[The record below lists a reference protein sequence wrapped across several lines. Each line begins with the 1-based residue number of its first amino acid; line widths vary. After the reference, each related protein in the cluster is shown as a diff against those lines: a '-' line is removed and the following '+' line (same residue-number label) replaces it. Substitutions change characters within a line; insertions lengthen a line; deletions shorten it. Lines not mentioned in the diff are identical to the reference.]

1 MNLHLPSSGLT
12 AYKLH
17 PVVVF
22 SILDHYKRRGEGQDR
37 VVGTLLGEKKG
48 NFVYIKNCFPVPSH
62 IVNEELAQV
71 DKVYHDQM
79 LKLYKQVN
87 ETEVVVGWY
96 STGGK
101 ITYISSQM
109 HQEMYQQEFDIDQPV
124 HLRVEVDSVIK
135 NYKLGVKAY
144 VVKTVKV
151 GEKDVLA
158 RFEQAPLE
166 YHAYEAEK
174 IGVDALITGQPE
186 NNQLDAPASILKDF
200 ESIDLSLSKLLES
213 LHSISLYVT
222 KVLEKKEK
230 GDVAIGQAIHDAIS
244 AIPKIDTGKFKK
256 LLNGTVQDLLMVVY
270 LANLT
275 RTQVALADKITGL
288 L

>member
-151 GEKDVLA
+151 GDRDVLA

>member
-1 MNLHLPSSGLT
+1 MSVLYGAGST
-12 AYKLH
+12 VYKLH

-22 SILDHYKRRGEGQDR
+22 SILDHFKRREEGQSL

-48 NFVYIKNCFPVPSH
+48 NFVYIKNSFPVPSN
-62 IVNEELAQV
+62 IVNDDLAQV

-79 LKLYKQVN
+79 LKLHKQVN

-101 ITYISSQM
+101 TTYISSQI
-109 HQEMYQQEFDIDQPV
+109 HQEMFQAEFDIDQPV
-124 HLRVEVDSVIK
+124 HLRVEVEVEMKSP
-135 NYKLGVKAY
+135 KLSVKAFT
-144 VVKTVKV
+144 VKTVKV
-151 GEKDVLA
+151 GDKDVLA
-158 RFEQAPLE
+158 RFELAPLE

-174 IGVDALITGQPE
+174 IGVDSLITGTPE
-186 NNQLDAPASILKDF
+186 DSRLDAPASILSDF

-213 LHSISLYVT
+213 LHTISEYVK
-222 KVLEKKEK
+222 KVVDKKEK
-230 GDVAIGQAIHDAIS
+230 GDASIGQAIHDAIT
-244 AIPKIDTGKFKK
+244 AIPKMDVSKFKK
-256 LLNGTVQDLLMVVY
+256 SMNGTIQDLLMVVY
-270 LANLT
+270 LSNLT

>member
-1 MNLHLPSSGLT
+1 MNLHLPSSGST

-22 SILDHYKRRGEGQDR
+22 SILDHFKRRGEGQDR

-109 HQEMYQQEFDIDQPV
+109 HQEMYQAEFDIDQPV
-124 HLRVEVDSVIK
+124 HLRVEIDSVIK
-135 NYKLGVKAY
+135 NFKLGVKAY
-144 VVKTVKV
+144 TVKTVKV
-151 GEKDVLA
+151 GDKDVLA
-158 RFEQAPLE
+158 RFEHAPLE

-244 AIPKIDTGKFKK
+244 AIPKIDCGRFKK

>member
-1 MNLHLPSSGLT
+1 MNLPGSGLT
-12 AYKLH
+12 VYRLH

-22 SILDHYKRRGEGQDR
+22 SILDHFKRRGDGQSR

-62 IVNEELAQV
+62 IVNDDTAQV

-79 LKLYKQVN
+79 LKLHKQVN
-87 ETEVVVGWY
+87 ESEVVVGWY
-96 STGGK
+96 STGDK
-101 ITYISSQM
+101 ITYISAQM
-109 HQEMYQQEFDIDQPV
+109 HQEMYQPEFDIDQPV
-124 HLRVEVDSVIK
+124 HLRVEVDSDMK
-135 NYKLGVKAY
+135 QSKLGVKAY
-144 VVKTVKV
+144 TVKTLKV

-158 RFEQAPLE
+158 RFENAPLE

-174 IGVDALITGQPE
+174 IGVDSLITGQPE
-186 NNQLDAPASILKDF
+186 NNQLDAPASILTDF

-213 LHSISLYVT
+213 LHAISVYVK
-222 KVLEKKEK
+222 KVVDKKEK
-230 GDVAIGQAIHDAIS
+230 GDVAVGQAIHDAIS
-244 AIPKIDTGKFKK
+244 AIPKIDTGRFKK
-256 LLNGTVQDLLMVVY
+256 LLNDTVQDLLMVIY

>member
-1 MNLHLPSSGLT
+1 MALLLGASST
-12 AYKLH
+12 TYKLH

-48 NFVYIKNCFPVPSH
+48 NVVYIKNSFPVPSH

-109 HQEMYQQEFDIDQPV
+109 HQEMYQAEFDIDQPV

-135 NYKLGVKAY
+135 NFKMGVKAY
-144 VVKTVKV
+144 TVKTVKV
-151 GEKDVLA
+151 GEKEVLA
-158 RFEQAPLE
+158 RFENVPLD

-174 IGVDALITGQPE
+174 IGVDALISGQPE
-186 NNQLDAPASILKDF
+186 NSKLDAPASILTDF
-200 ESIDLSLSKLLES
+200 ESIDLSLSKLLEA
-213 LHSISLYVT
+213 LHSISQYVK
-222 KVLEKKEK
+222 KVVEKKEK
-230 GDVAIGQAIHDAIS
+230 GDVEIGQAIHDAIRS
-244 AIPKIDTGKFKK
+244 VPKMDLAHFKK
-256 LLNGTVQDLLMVVY
+256 VFNGTIQDLLMVVY
-270 LANLT
+270 LSNLT

>member
-1 MNLHLPSSGLT
+1 MKQKWLWDG
-12 AYKLH
+12 
-17 PVVVF
+17 
-22 SILDHYKRRGEGQDR
+22 ILQ
-37 VVGTLLGEKKG
+37 GEKSLTFRHKC
-48 NFVYIKNCFPVPSH
+48 IKKC
-62 IVNEELAQV
+62 
-71 DKVYHDQM
+71 
-79 LKLYKQVN
+79 
-87 ETEVVVGWY
+87 
-96 STGGK
+96 
-101 ITYISSQM
+101 ISKS
-109 HQEMYQQEFDIDQPV
+109 FDIDQPV

-186 NNQLDAPASILKDF
+186 KPQLDAPASILKDF